1 MRLVDAEWKGI
12 GISGGLHTRQSLDGL
27 QCLPLKGAPATF
39 RIACQTQFK
48 GHGRHVLRRKTEL
61 HLQSLLQATQRK
73 QRSGYQYKAERTLN
87 DDQNVAEAQA
97 PAPPHREMSTE
108 HQSLSRCASEA

>member
-1 MRLVDAEWKGI
+1 MRLGDAEWKGI

-48 GHGRHVLRRKTEL
+48 GHGRNVLRRKTEI
-61 HLQSLLQATQRK
+61 HLQSLLETTQRE
-73 QRSGYQYKAERTLN
+73 QRSGHQNKAERDLTDN
-87 DDQNVAEAQA
+87 EYVAEGEAA
-97 PAPPHREMSTE
+97 ASPHCGSSPE
-108 HQSLSRCASEA
+108 H